1 MEIRFVSSLTP
12 DDEARIARVLTL
24 VLGNCLDQFPL
35 VYSLRITTSIGS
47 VTERF
52 SALEVE
58 VAPPKA
64 G

>member
-24 VLGNCLDQFPL
+24 VVGNCLDQFPL
-35 VYSLRITTSIGS
+35 VYSLRITTSIGN
-47 VTERF
+47 VTERC
-52 SALEVE
+52 SLLEVE
-58 VAPPKA
+58 AAPPKV